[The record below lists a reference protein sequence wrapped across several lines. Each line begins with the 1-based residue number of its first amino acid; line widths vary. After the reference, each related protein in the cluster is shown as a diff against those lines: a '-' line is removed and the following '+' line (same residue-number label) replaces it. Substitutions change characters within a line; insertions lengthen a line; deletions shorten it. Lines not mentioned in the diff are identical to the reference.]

1 MLHHDQELFED
12 LILRVSLESGID
24 AAIIEKDYYVSL
36 LLSAIRE
43 RVPEIIFKGGTS
55 LSKCYHLIDRFSE
68 DIDLSIFESVKPTEG
83 QRRKLKEHIIA
94 AIAGIGFVL
103 DNPEDIR
110 SRREFNRYVIT
121 YPSVFDSSSINQKLI
136 IETAVFMGIYPTE
149 ERPVGNYIYDYLERN
164 ALFNQIDSRDIQP
177 FSVKVQRPER
187 TFVDKVF
194 ALGDY
199 YLAGTLEA
207 HSRHI
212 YDLYKL
218 MDIVTLD
225 HELEKLI
232 AEVRTE
238 RKGHKTCLSAQDN
251 INVSELL
258 KHIAETDAFKTDY
271 DNITYYLLFRKV
283 PYEEAK
289 RVLLSIAEKKLF

>member
-1 MLHHDQELFED
+1 MLHHNQELFED
-12 LILRVSLESGID
+12 LILRVSSESGID

-43 RVPEIIFKGGTS
+43 TVPEIIFKGGTS
-55 LSKCYHLIDRFSE
+55 LSKCYHVIDRFSE

-83 QRRKLKEHIIA
+83 QRRKLKEGIMA
-94 AIAGIGFVL
+94 AIDETGLAL

-110 SRREFNRYVIT
+110 SRREFNRYVVT

-149 ERPVGNYIYDYLERN
+149 ERPVGNYIYDYLEKN
-164 ALFNQIDSRDIQP
+164 ALLDRIDSRDVEP
-177 FSVKVQRPER
+177 FPVKVQCPER

-199 YLAGTLEA
+199 YLAGNLEA

-218 MDIVTLD
+218 LDIVILD
-225 HELEKLI
+225 HVLEKLI
-232 AEVRTE
+232 REVRAE
-238 RKGHKTCLSAQDN
+238 RKGHKTGLSAQDD

-258 KHIAETDAFKTDY
+258 RSIAETDAFKADY
-271 DNITYYLLFRKV
+271 DSITYYLLFKKV

-289 RVLLSIAEKKLF
+289 SVLLTIAEKEVF

>member
-1 MLHHDQELFED
+1 M
-12 LILRVSLESGID
+12 
-24 AAIIEKDYYVSL
+24 
-36 LLSAIRE
+36 
-43 RVPEIIFKGGTS
+43 
-55 LSKCYHLIDRFSE
+55 
-68 DIDLSIFESVKPTEG
+68 
-83 QRRKLKEHIIA
+83 
-94 AIAGIGFVL
+94 
-103 DNPEDIR
+103 N
-110 SRREFNRYVIT
+110 
-121 YPSVFDSSSINQKLI
+121 
-136 IETAVFMGIYPTE
+136 
-149 ERPVGNYIYDYLERN
+149 
-164 ALFNQIDSRDIQP
+164 
-177 FSVKVQRPER
+177 
-187 TFVDKVF
+187 KVF

-218 MDIVTLD
+218 MDIVSLD

-232 AEVRTE
+232 AEVRAE
-238 RKGHKTCLSAQDN
+238 RKGHKTCLSAQEN

-289 RVLLSIAEKKLF
+289 MVLLSIAEKKLF

>member
-1 MLHHDQELFED
+1 VLHHDQELFKD
-12 LILRVSLESGID
+12 LILRVSLGSGID
-24 AAIIEKDYYVSL
+24 TAIVEKDYYVSL
-36 LLSAIRE
+36 LLSTIRKS
-43 RVPEIIFKGGTS
+43 VPEIIFKGGTS

-83 QRRKLKEHIIA
+83 QRRKLKDHILA
-94 AIAGIGFVL
+94 AIAEMGFVL

-110 SRREFNRYVIT
+110 SRRDFNRYVIT

-136 IETAVFMGIYPTE
+136 IETAVFIGIYPTE
-149 ERPVGNYIYDYLERN
+149 EKPVGNYIYDYLEQN
-164 ALFNQIDSRDIQP
+164 ALLNQIDSRKIQP
-177 FSVKVQRPER
+177 FSVRVQRPER

-199 YLAGTLEA
+199 YLAGTLDS

-218 MDIVTLD
+218 LDIVTLN
-225 HELEKLI
+225 HELKKLI

-238 RKGHKTCLSAQDN
+238 RKGHKACLSAQDN

-258 KHIAETDAFKTDY
+258 KHIAETDAFKADY
-271 DNITYYLLFRKV
+271 DSITYYLLFRKV

-289 RVLLSIAEKKLF
+289 TVLVKIAEKELF

>member
-1 MLHHDQELFED
+1 MLHHNRELFEE

-24 AAIIEKDYYVSL
+24 AAIVEKDYYVSL
-36 LLSAIRE
+36 LLYAIRE
-43 RVPEIIFKGGTS
+43 AVPDIIFKGGTS
-55 LSKCYHLIDRFSE
+55 LSKCYHVIDRFSE

-83 QRRKLKEHIIA
+83 QRRKLKEGIIA
-94 AIAGIGFVL
+94 AIDEMGFRL

-110 SRREFNRYVIT
+110 SKREFNRYVVT
-121 YPSVFDSSSINQKLI
+121 YPSIFDASSINQKLI

-149 ERPVGNYIYDYLERN
+149 EKLVGNYIYDFLEKN
-164 ALFNQIDSRDIQP
+164 TLFDRIDSQAAEP
-177 FSVKVQRPER
+177 FLVKVQSPER

-199 YLAGTLEA
+199 YLAGKLES

-218 MDIVTLD
+218 LDIVTLD
-225 HELEKLI
+225 YELAKLI
-232 AEVRTE
+232 REVRAE

-258 KHIAETDAFKTDY
+258 RNIAETDVFKMDY
-271 DNITYYLLFRKV
+271 DSVTYYLLFKKV

-289 RVLLSIAEKKLF
+289 SVLLTIAEKEIF

>member
-103 DNPEDIR
+103 DNPEQEGIQSLCDHLSKR
-110 SRREFNRYVIT
+110 FRL
-121 YPSVFDSSSINQKLI
+121 LI
-136 IETAVFMGIYPTE
+136 Y
-149 ERPVGNYIYDYLERN
+149 
-164 ALFNQIDSRDIQP
+164 QS
-177 FSVKVQRPER
+177 
-187 TFVDKVF
+187 
-194 ALGDY
+194 
-199 YLAGTLEA
+199 
-207 HSRHI
+207 
-212 YDLYKL
+212 
-218 MDIVTLD
+218 
-225 HELEKLI
+225 
-232 AEVRTE
+232 
-238 RKGHKTCLSAQDN
+238 
-251 INVSELL
+251 
-258 KHIAETDAFKTDY
+258 ETDY
-271 DNITYYLLFRKV
+271 
-283 PYEEAK
+283 
-289 RVLLSIAEKKLF
+289 

>member
-1 MLHHDQELFED
+1 MLHHNQELFGD
-12 LILRVSLESGID
+12 LILRVSSESGID

-43 RVPEIIFKGGTS
+43 TVPEIIFKGGTS
-55 LSKCYHLIDRFSE
+55 LSKCYHVIDRFSE

-83 QRRKLKEHIIA
+83 QRRKLKEGIMA
-94 AIAGIGFVL
+94 AIDETGLEL

-110 SRREFNRYVIT
+110 SRREFNRYVVT

-149 ERPVGNYIYDYLERN
+149 ERPVGNYIYDYLEKN
-164 ALFNQIDSRDIQP
+164 ALLDRIDSRDVEP
-177 FSVKVQRPER
+177 FPVKVQCPER

-199 YLAGTLEA
+199 YLAGNLEA

-218 MDIVTLD
+218 LDIVILD
-225 HELEKLI
+225 HVLEKLI
-232 AEVRTE
+232 REVRAE
-238 RKGHKTCLSAQDN
+238 RKGHKTGLSAQDD

-258 KHIAETDAFKTDY
+258 RSIAETDAFKADY
-271 DNITYYLLFRKV
+271 DSITYYLLFKKV

-289 RVLLSIAEKKLF
+289 SVLLTIAEKEVF

>member
-1 MLHHDQELFED
+1 MLHHNQELFGD
-12 LILRVSLESGID
+12 MILRVSSESGID

-36 LLSAIRE
+36 LLSAICE
-43 RVPEIIFKGGTS
+43 TVPEIIFKGGTS
-55 LSKCYHLIDRFSE
+55 LSKCYHVIDRFSE

-83 QRRKLKEHIIA
+83 QRRKLKEGIMA
-94 AIAGIGFVL
+94 AIDETGLEL

-110 SRREFNRYVIT
+110 SRREFNRYVVT

-149 ERPVGNYIYDYLERN
+149 ERPVGNYIYDYLEKN
-164 ALFNQIDSRDIQP
+164 ALLDRIDSRDVEP
-177 FSVKVQRPER
+177 FPVKVQRPER

-199 YLAGTLEA
+199 YLAGNLEA

-218 MDIVTLD
+218 LDIVKLD
-225 HELEKLI
+225 HVLEKLI
-232 AEVRTE
+232 REVRAE
-238 RKGHKTCLSAQDN
+238 RKGHKTGLSAQDD

-258 KHIAETDAFKTDY
+258 RNIAETDAFKADY
-271 DNITYYLLFRKV
+271 NSITYYLLFKKV

-289 RVLLSIAEKKLF
+289 SVLLTIAEKEVF

>member
-1 MLHHDQELFED
+1 MLHHDQELFKD
-12 LILRVSLESGID
+12 LILRVSLGSGID
-24 AAIIEKDYYVSL
+24 TAIVEKDYYVSL
-36 LLSAIRE
+36 LLSTIRKS
-43 RVPEIIFKGGTS
+43 VPEIIFKGGTS

-83 QRRKLKEHIIA
+83 QRRKLKDHILA
-94 AIAGIGFVL
+94 AIAEMGFVL

-110 SRREFNRYVIT
+110 SRRDFNRYVIT

-136 IETAVFMGIYPTE
+136 IETAVFIGIYPTE
-149 ERPVGNYIYDYLERN
+149 EKPVGNYIYDYLEQN
-164 ALFNQIDSRDIQP
+164 ALLNQIDSRKIQP
-177 FSVKVQRPER
+177 FSVRVQRPER

-199 YLAGTLEA
+199 YLAGTLDS

-218 MDIVTLD
+218 LDIVTLN
-225 HELEKLI
+225 HELKKLI

-238 RKGHKTCLSAQDN
+238 RKGHKACLSAQDN

-258 KHIAETDAFKTDY
+258 KHIAETDAFKADY
-271 DNITYYLLFRKV
+271 DSITYYLLFRKV

-289 RVLLSIAEKKLF
+289 TVLVKIAEKELF